1 MGRKPNQLILEYFDR
16 GARLNDNS
24 NRYEQRCKACGEQ
37 FPKGRVETLTAHIE
51 FKCPTIRRD
60 DRARFL
66 SQARPFL
73 QPINETN
80 RNLSDHP
87 NGHESTKHQI
97 VLPVSSP
104 GNLTGLE
111 ALAEASRQL
120 TCPEQPG
127 ILLPVQN
134 RSIDPGLERVSLNHG
149 SPIVGAG
156 LEEAGDYNAYST
168 AATNGVHALSGASY
182 SEPWLTS
189 GDLTRGSDEARDHA
203 TLSEIAASATNLE
216 AMIPQNTGEQQ
227 NRQPSNTTSVPHL
240 QPSTAPE
247 LPMSYLTTQTQ
258 TQSAASSTISQPLGS
273 DLEPSVG
280 SSLIGSELVNE
291 SRDPNRGFQK
301 PHGRA
306 QKVRGKFT
314 DSRRQEVQNIRKKGA
329 CIRCRMLRKT
339 CSGESPCN
347 TCASVISARVW
358 KLDCVRT
365 NIYKELDVFNTGA
378 FGIMASRLLERSQG
392 QSRLRRGQYS
402 IRFAHAEKDV
412 APISFGARLEQRQ
425 DTQNAGTFGTE
436 TLPTALEVP
445 FLDETP
451 EQISSKLLPYMQ
463 MTISHLSYEEPSRF
477 MGPSIRTALK
487 IVQAGNEHP
496 DTDLPASKA
505 RTQKTLTQD
514 RLLALS
520 LDLWALI
527 QVVVSRP
534 KDWQLSPAPHD
545 VSTADQGQE
554 SAPVGSSA
562 LASPIQTSQCITA
575 QLQAAAEQRAS
586 FISRNVMIE
595 LEKRL
600 ERKEKCQGFETFLV
614 GILLLNCVER
624 MSWAMR
630 SVSDSGKDQDWPLE
644 EPVNHYLDQAARFAE
659 FLAKLYKMRG
669 ILLHVRQS
677 AEDGILLPRPLNGPE
692 VSEWLNGLHLSGRS
706 CRLTQLSLRRP
717 LHTTQRLAVIKPF
730 ILSDIGEGIKE
741 VQIIQWFV
749 EPEARVEQFDKLCEV
764 QSDKAAVEHSI
775 EISQPL
781 CDIDV
786 LSEIGLEDGLATAEQ
801 AGAPLSSQQ
810 PQKTTEQHQS
820 LLDQDKIP
828 QEVVGIKPNGKHSS
842 LATPAVRDLLKDL
855 NIDIFEVTGTGKD
868 GRVLKEDVQRHAAAR
883 SASSRSSYSISQSSP
898 NLPTTQNETSIP
910 LTTIQSQMF
919 KTMTRSL
926 SIPHF
931 LYADELDITH
941 LSALRQ
947 SLNIHPPDH
956 TPQQRLSYLPFII
969 KALAL
974 ALQQYPLLNSC
985 IDIHDNNPPRLI
997 MRSQIN
1003 IGIAMDTPQGLL
1015 VPNIKSVSHLS
1026 ILTIASEITRL
1037 QSLAH
1042 AGKLSPQDLTG
1053 GTFTVSNIGSI
1064 GGTYVAPVIA
1074 SEREVAIL
1082 GIGKKRTVPAFDE
1095 NGRVCRKEVMHF
1107 SWSADHRVVDGAAVA
1122 RCAECVKGWVERP
1135 EGMVVR
1141 LR

>member
-51 FKCPTIRRD
+51 FKCPTIRKN

-66 SQARPFL
+66 SQARPFP
-73 QPINETN
+73 QPITDTDGS
-80 RNLSDHP
+80 LLAASDHP
-87 NGHESTKHQI
+87 SGHGSTKHQI
-97 VLPVSSP
+97 VLPVSSR

-120 TCPEQPG
+120 TCPEQPSTS
-127 ILLPVQN
+127 LPVQN
-134 RSIDPGLERVSLNHG
+134 RSIDPVLERASLNLG

-156 LEEAGDYNAYST
+156 VEEAGDYDAYST

-182 SEPWLTS
+182 SEPWLAS
-189 GDLTRGSDEARDHA
+189 GDLSRGSDESRDHA

-216 AMIPQNTGEQQ
+216 AMMPQNTGEQQ
-227 NRQPSNTTSVPHL
+227 NQQPSNNSSVPCL
-240 QPSTAPE
+240 QRSTAPE
-247 LPMSYLTTQTQ
+247 LPISYHANQTQ
-258 TQSAASSTISQPLGS
+258 SESAASSSISQQLGS
-273 DLEPSVG
+273 VLGPSVD
-280 SSLIGSELVNE
+280 SSLIGPGLVNR
-291 SRDPNRGFQK
+291 SRDPNRVFQK

-306 QKVRGKFT
+306 QKVRG
-314 DSRRQEVQNIRKKGA
+314 A
-329 CIRCRMLRKT
+329 L
-339 CSGESPCN
+339 
-347 TCASVISARVW
+347 
-358 KLDCVRT
+358 
-365 NIYKELDVFNTGA
+365 
-378 FGIMASRLLERSQG
+378 GILVSRLLERSQG
-392 QSRLRRGQYS
+392 QSHLRRGQCF
-402 IRFAHAEKDV
+402 IRFTHAEKDI
-412 APISFGARLEQRQ
+412 APISFGARLDQWQ
-425 DTQNAGTFGTE
+425 NTQNAGTSETE
-436 TLPTALEVP
+436 TLPVALEVP

-451 EQISSKLLPYMQ
+451 EQISLKLLPYMQ
-463 MTISHLSYEEPSRF
+463 TTISHSSYEEPSRF
-477 MGPSIRTALK
+477 MGPSVRTALK
-487 IVQAGNEHP
+487 IVQEGNEHP
-496 DTDLPASKA
+496 DTDVPVSKA
-505 RTQKTLTQD
+505 RAQKILTQD

-527 QVVVSRP
+527 QVIVSRP
-534 KDWQLSPAPHD
+534 NDWQLYPVPYD
-545 VSTADQGQE
+545 VSTEDQGQKP
-554 SAPVGSSA
+554 APVGSSA
-562 LASPIQTSQCITA
+562 LASPIPPSQSITA

-600 ERKEKCQGFETFLV
+600 ERKEKCQGFGTFLV
-614 GILLLNCVER
+614 GILMLNCVER

-630 SVSDSGKDQDWPLE
+630 SVNGSGEDQDWPLE

-677 AEDGILLPRPLNGPE
+677 AEDGVLLPRPLNGPE
-692 VSEWLNGLHLSGRS
+692 VGEWLNELRLNGR
-706 CRLTQLSLRRP
+706 LNPAPGAQL
-717 LHTTQRLAVIKPF
+717 
-730 ILSDIGEGIKE
+730 DIVGIKE

-764 QSDKAAVEHSI
+764 QSDKAAVEITSRFDGVIKKLHY
-775 EISQPL
+775 EAGDVAQTGKPL

-786 LSEIGLEDGLATAEQ
+786 LSEIGLEDEAALASTAEQ
-801 AGAPLSSQQ
+801 AGAPSSPQQ
-810 PQKTTEQHQS
+810 PQKTVEQHQP
-820 LLDQDKIP
+820 LLDQDKTP
-828 QEVVGIKPNGKHSS
+828 QEVSDAKPNSKHSS
-842 LATPAVRDLLKDL
+842 LATPAVRGLLKDL
-855 NIDIFEVTGTGKD
+855 NIDILEVTGTGRD
-868 GRVLKEDVQRHAAAR
+868 GRVLKEDVQRHAAGC
-883 SASSRSSYSISQSSP
+883 SASSRSSCSISQSP
-898 NLPTTQNETSIP
+898 PDLPTTQSETSIP
-910 LTTIQSQMF
+910 FTPIQSQMF

-931 LYADELDITH
+931 LYADELDITR

-947 SLNIHPPDH
+947 SLNTHPTFPLSSPDQQ
-956 TPQQRLSYLPFII
+956 PQQKLSYLPFII
-969 KALAL
+969 KAVAL

-985 IDIHDNNPPRLI
+985 IDIHDNNPLRLI
-997 MRSQIN
+997 TRSQIN

-1026 ILTIASEITRL
+1026 ILAIASEITRL
-1037 QSLAH
+1037 QSLAR

-1095 NGRVCRKEVMHF
+1095 EGRVCRKEVMHF
-1107 SWSADHRVVDGAAVA
+1107 SWSADHRVVDGATVA

>member
-306 QKVRGKFT
+306 QKVR
-314 DSRRQEVQNIRKKGA
+314 
-329 CIRCRMLRKT
+329 
-339 CSGESPCN
+339 
-347 TCASVISARVW
+347 
-358 KLDCVRT
+358 
-365 NIYKELDVFNTGA
+365 
-378 FGIMASRLLERSQG
+378 
-392 QSRLRRGQYS
+392 
-402 IRFAHAEKDV
+402 
-412 APISFGARLEQRQ
+412 
-425 DTQNAGTFGTE
+425 
-436 TLPTALEVP
+436 ALEVP

-692 VSEWLNGLHLSGRS
+692 VSEWLNGLHLSG
-706 CRLTQLSLRRP
+706 
-717 LHTTQRLAVIKPF
+717 
-730 ILSDIGEGIKE
+730 IKE

-764 QSDKAAVEHSI
+764 QSDKAAVE
-775 EISQPL
+775 PL